1 MNGEIDPVDDQNYE
15 IWNCTSFV
23 IPISRGKSKLCTGI
37 CTEHSLLI
45 INLHEQKAYEFVQ
58 FSELAINCNFCT
70 PSLKPHPSIYM
81 YEEIS

>member
-15 IWNCTSFV
+15 IWNCISFV
-23 IPISRGKSKLCTGI
+23 IPIFRGKSKLCI
-37 CTEHSLLI
+37 CTEHSFLI

-70 PSLKPHPSIYM
+70 PSLKPHPSV
-81 YEEIS
+81 YEEIF